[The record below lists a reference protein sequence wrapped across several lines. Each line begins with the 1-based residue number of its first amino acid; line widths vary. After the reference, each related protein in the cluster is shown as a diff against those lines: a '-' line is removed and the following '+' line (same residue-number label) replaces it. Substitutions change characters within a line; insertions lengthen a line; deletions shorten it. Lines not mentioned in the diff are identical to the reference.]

1 MEFMD
6 EDFLLNME
14 RAFMR
19 NWLRLLRATKAFLDA
34 LSESGATCVS
44 RATAIKFLFA
54 RKFDVLRA
62 HTLWRQHEATRRR
75 EGLNK
80 FEPFE
85 EPLKSELET
94 GKFTILP
101 TRDATGAAIAVFTA
115 NKHFPSLTTHQT
127 TLQGVVYQLDVAL
140 TSIETQRA
148 GLVFIYDMTDSKY
161 TNFDYELSQKILT
174 LLKGG
179 YPAKLKKVLI
189 VTAPLWFKAPFR
201 ILRLFVREKLRE
213 RVHTVSA
220 PQLGV
225 HVPRAS
231 LPRQLG
237 GQLEPDHAAWLEH
250 CKNCYTNNL
259 QNSKLDGIIDEYVI
273 SNHIPAVKPQN
284 GIIEHEVGCDMT
296 SDRAARLCDNN
307 TDMHISGDPPYTCDT
322 SPLRNTHGY
331 NGDMKGRHI
340 NSGDEDDLDISTR
353 GTWSSGEASPGLS
366 DEECGGGA
374 GETPAALLARV
385 RSLRRRGLAAE
396 YEEIRARPPCGTF
409 HHAKLPSNLAKN
421 RYTDVLCYDHSRVT
435 LSQTD
440 PDDPSSDYINANYV
454 DGYKQKNAF
463 ICTQGPLPKTFGDFW
478 RMVWEQGTLVIVMTT
493 RAIERGRVKCGQYWP
508 LTVGQ
513 RVTHAGYS
521 ITNELVE
528 TDPDYTI
535 THLVLTE
542 LRTEQTRR
550 IWHGQYTRWPDYGVP
565 GGGRAQ
571 PVLRFLTRVRRAQQR
586 ARADLGDAWAGH
598 SRGPPIVVHCSAG
611 IGRTGTFITLDIC
624 TLRLAAEGAVDV
636 RGTVE
641 RVRAQRAHSIQMPD
655 QYVFCH
661 LAVLEH
667 AVRLAMCSQRGHCA
681 RHRGARAGAARAQHP
696 DARPVMNGYLES
708 ADLTGFD
715 DDNEEE
721 SE

>member
-1 MEFMD
+1 MAST
-6 EDFLLNME
+6 L
-14 RAFMR
+14 MR
-19 NWLRLLRATKAFLDA
+19 NLIKLLRATKAFLDA
-34 LSESGATCVS
+34 LSEAGATCVT
-44 RATAIKFLFA
+44 RATAVKFLLA
-54 RKFDVLRA
+54 RKFDVARA

-75 EGLNK
+75 EGLIK

-85 EPLKSELET
+85 DPLKSELET

-115 NKHFPSLTTHQT
+115 NKHFPSLTSHQT

-140 TSIETQRA
+140 QSLETQRA

-174 LLKGG
+174 MLKGG

-220 PQLGV
+220 PQLGA

-231 LPRQLG
+231 LPKQLG

-250 CKNCYTNNL
+250 CRNCYTNNL
-259 QNSKLDGIIDEYVI
+259 QNSKLDGVIDEYVI
-273 SNHIPAVKPQN
+273 SNHIAPVKPQN
-284 GIIEHEVGCDMT
+284 GMIEEAGRDMT
-296 SDRAARLCDNN
+296 SDRVSRHTEADI
-307 TDMHISGDPPYTCDT
+307 MHISGDLPYTCDPT
-322 SPLRNTHGY
+322 PLRHTHGY
-331 NGDMKGRHI
+331 NGDIKGNHI
-340 NSGDEDDLDISTR
+340 NSGDEDDLDLITR

-366 DEECGGGA
+366 DEECGGGGA

-385 RSLRRRGLAAE
+385 RQLGRRGLVAE
-396 YEEIRARPPCGTF
+396 YEEIRARPPHGTF
-409 HHAKLPSNLAKN
+409 HHAKLPSNLVKN
-421 RYTDVLCYDHSRVT
+421 RYTDVLCYDQSRVV

-440 PDDPSSDYINANYV
+440 PDDATTDYINANYV

-478 RMVWEQGTLVIVMTT
+478 RMVWEQGSLVIVMTT
-493 RAIERGRVKCGQYWP
+493 RAVERGRVKCGQYWP
-508 LTVGQ
+508 ATLGTRAVHGGFA
-513 RVTHAGYS
+513 VTTED
-521 ITNELVE
+521 IEQE
-528 TDPDYTI
+528 DDYTI
-535 THLVLTE
+535 SHLLLTD
-542 LRTEQTRR
+542 LRTEESRS

-571 PVLRFLTRVRRAQQR
+571 PVLRFLNLVRRAQHR
-586 ARADLGDAWAGH
+586 ARAELGDAWAGH

-611 IGRTGTFITLDIC
+611 IGRTGTFLTLDVC
-624 TLRLAAEGAVDV
+624 TSRLSVEGVADV

-641 RVRAQRAHSIQMPD
+641 RIRAQRAHSIQMPD

-661 LAVLEH
+661 LALIEY
-667 AVRLAMCSQRGHCA
+667 AVMQGH
-681 RHRGARAGAARAQHP
+681 
-696 DARPVMNGYLES
+696 LES
-708 ADLTGFD
+708 ADLSGFD
-715 DDNEEE
+715 DDNDDQ

>member
-1 MEFMD
+1 MAVALSPDQE
-6 EDFLLNME
+6 L
-14 RAFMR
+14 
-19 NWLRLLRATKAFLDA
+19 ATKAFLDA
-34 LSESGATCVS
+34 LSEAGATCVS
-44 RATAIKFLFA
+44 RATAIKFLLA
-54 RKFDVLRA
+54 RKFDVARA
-62 HTLWRQHEATRRR
+62 HALWRQHEATRRR

-101 TRDATGAAIAVFTA
+101 SRDATGAAIAVFTA

-140 TSIETQRA
+140 QSVETQRA

-174 LLKGG
+174 MLKGG

-237 GQLEPDHAAWLEH
+237 GQLDTDHAAWLEH
-250 CKNCYTNNL
+250 CRTCYTNNL
-259 QNSKLDGIIDEYVI
+259 QNAKLEGVIDEYVI
-273 SNHIPAVKPQN
+273 SNHIPPVKQN
-284 GIIEHEVGCDMT
+284 GIIEREGACDMT
-296 SDRAARLCDNN
+296 SDRATRHEPS
-307 TDMHISGDPPYTCDT
+307 TDMHISGDPPYTRDP
-322 SPLRNTHGY
+322 SPLRHTHGY

-366 DEECGGGA
+366 DEECGGGGA
-374 GETPAALLARV
+374 GLAPAALLARV
-385 RSLRRRGLAAE
+385 RQLQRRGLLLE
-396 YEEIRARPPCGTF
+396 YEELRARPPAGTF

-421 RYTDVLCYDHSRVT
+421 RYTDVLCYDHSRVL

-440 PDDPSSDYINANYV
+440 PDDPTTDYINANYV

-478 RMVWEQGTLVIVMTT
+478 RMVWEQGTVVIVMTT
-493 RAIERGRVKCGQYWP
+493 RAVERGRVKCGQYWP
-508 LTVGQ
+508 LTVGSTAVYGGFA
-513 RVTHAGYS
+513 VTTEAVD
-521 ITNELVE
+521 TE
-528 TDPDYTI
+528 DDYTI
-535 THLVLTE
+535 SHLVLTDV
-542 LRTEQTRR
+542 RTEQSRR

-565 GGGRAQ
+565 GGGRAT
-571 PVLRFLTRVRRAQQR
+571 PVLRFRQRVRRAQHD
-586 ARADLGDAWAGH
+586 ARQQLGDSWAGH
-598 SRGPPIVVHCSAG
+598 SMGPPIVVHCSAG
-611 IGRTGTFITLDIC
+611 IGRTGTFLTLDTC
-624 TLRLAAEGAVDV
+624 AARLAAEGVVDV

-641 RVRAQRAHSIQMPD
+641 RIRAQRAHSIQMPD

-661 LAVLEH
+661 LAILEY
-667 AVRLAMCSQRGHCA
+667 A
-681 RHRGARAGAARAQHP
+681 
-696 DARPVMNGYLES
+696 VMNGYLDS

-715 DDNEEE
+715 ADNDDE

>member
-1 MEFMD
+1 MAVALSPDQE
-6 EDFLLNME
+6 L
-14 RAFMR
+14 
-19 NWLRLLRATKAFLDA
+19 ATKAFLDA
-34 LSESGATCVS
+34 LSETGATCIS
-44 RATAIKFLFA
+44 RATAIKFLLA
-54 RKFDVLRA
+54 RKFDVARA

-75 EGLNK
+75 EGLIK

-85 EPLKSELET
+85 DPLKSELET

-115 NKHFPSLTTHQT
+115 NKHFPTQTTHQT

-140 TSIETQRA
+140 QSVDTQRA

-174 LLKGG
+174 MLKNDIKEIGDVEGDVEKLMEFYEGLPYMSYSDCTVHFAYKGG

-225 HVPRAS
+225 HIPRAS

-250 CKNCYTNNL
+250 CRNCYTNNL
-259 QNSKLDGIIDEYVI
+259 NTKLDGVIDDYVI
-273 SNHIPAVKPQN
+273 SNHIPPVKTQN
-284 GIIEHEVGCDMT
+284 GIIDAEEPCDMSSERLDNG
-296 SDRAARLCDNN
+296 SDI
-307 TDMHISGDPPYTCDT
+307 MHISGDPPYTCDP
-322 SPLRNTHGY
+322 SPLRHTHGY
-331 NGDMKGRHI
+331 NGDMKAAHI
-340 NSGDEDDLDISTR
+340 HSDEDDLDLITR

-366 DEECGGGA
+366 DEECGGGGA

-385 RSLRRRGLAAE
+385 RALGRRGLVAE
-396 YEEIRARPPCGTF
+396 YEEIRARPPNGTF

-421 RYTDVLCYDHSRVT
+421 RYTDVLCYDHSRVP
-435 LSQTD
+435 LSLRD
-440 PDDPSSDYINANYV
+440 DDPASDYINANYV
-454 DGYKQKNAF
+454 DGYKQRNAF

-478 RMVWEQGTLVIVMTT
+478 RMVWEQNSLVIVMTT
-493 RAIERGRVKCGQYWP
+493 RTVERGRVKCGQYWP
-508 LTVGQ
+508 APGA
-513 RVTHAGYS
+513 RAEHAGLAVL
-521 ITNELVE
+521 NEAHDQHDDYVVSHLLL
-528 TDPDYTI
+528 TD
-535 THLVLTE
+535 
-542 LRTEQTRR
+542 LRTEQRR
-550 IWHGQYTRWPDYGVP
+550 RVWHGQYTRWPDYGVP
-565 GGGRAQ
+565 GGGRAA
-571 PVLRFLTRVRRAQQR
+571 PVLRFLELVRRAQQR
-586 ARADLGDAWAGH
+586 ARHELGDAWAGH

-611 IGRTGTFITLDIC
+611 IGRTGTFLTLDTC
-624 TLRLAAEGAVDV
+624 TSRLAAEGVADV
-636 RGTVE
+636 RGAVE
-641 RVRAQRAHSIQMPD
+641 RIRQQRAHSIQMPD

-661 LAVLEH
+661 LALLEY
-667 AVRLAMCSQRGHCA
+667 AVMH
-681 RHRGARAGAARAQHP
+681 
-696 DARPVMNGYLES
+696 GYLES

-715 DDNEEE
+715 EDNEEE

>member
-1 MEFMD
+1 MEFFD
-6 EDFLLNME
+6 EDFLFNVE
-14 RAFMR
+14 RAFVR
-19 NWLRLLRATKAFLDA
+19 NWHRFLRATKAFLDA

-54 RKFDVLRA
+54 RKFDVTRA

-85 EPLKSELET
+85 DPLKSELET
-94 GKFTILP
+94 GKFTIL
-101 TRDATGAAIAVFTA
+101 
-115 NKHFPSLTTHQT
+115 
-127 TLQGVVYQLDVAL
+127 
-140 TSIETQRA
+140 
-148 GLVFIYDMTDSKY
+148 
-161 TNFDYELSQKILT
+161 
-174 LLKGG
+174 GG

-237 GQLEPDHAAWLEH
+237 GQLEPDHAAWLDH

-296 SDRAARLCDNN
+296 SDRAARLCENN

-374 GETPAALLARV
+374 GGETPAALLARV
-385 RSLRRRGLAAE
+385 RALRRRGLAAE
-396 YEEIRARPPCGTF
+396 YDDIRARPPNGTF

-421 RYTDVLCYDHSRVT
+421 RYTDVLCYDHSRVL

-440 PDDPSSDYINANYV
+440 PDDPTTDYINANYV

-521 ITNELVE
+521 IANELVE
-528 TDPDYTI
+528 QDDDYTI
-535 THLVLTE
+535 THLVLTD
-542 LRTEQTRR
+542 LRTEQSRR
-550 IWHGQYTRWPDYGVP
+550 VWHGQYTRWPDYGVP

-571 PVLRFLTRVRRAQQR
+571 PVLRFLQRVRRAQQR

-598 SRGPPIVVHCSAG
+598 SRGPPIIVHCSAG
-611 IGRTGTFITLDIC
+611 IGRTGTFLTLDIC
-624 TLRLAAEGAVDV
+624 ALRLAAEGVVDV

-641 RVRAQRAHSIQMPD
+641 RIRAQRAHSIQMPD

-661 LAVLEH
+661 LALIEH
-667 AVRLAMCSQRGHCA
+667 A
-681 RHRGARAGAARAQHP
+681 
-696 DARPVMNGYLES
+696 VMNGYLES

-715 DDNEEE
+715 EDNEDE

>member
-1 MEFMD
+1 MAVALSPDQE
-6 EDFLLNME
+6 L
-14 RAFMR
+14 
-19 NWLRLLRATKAFLDA
+19 ATKAFLDA
-34 LSESGATCVS
+34 LSEAGAACVS
-44 RATAIKFLFA
+44 RATAIKFLLA
-54 RKFDVLRA
+54 RKFDVARA
-62 HTLWRQHEATRRR
+62 HALWRQHEATRRR

-85 EPLKSELET
+85 DPLKSELET

-127 TLQGVVYQLDVAL
+127 TLQGLVYQLDVAL
-140 TSIETQRA
+140 QSLETQRA

-174 LLKGG
+174 MLKGG

-220 PQLGV
+220 PQLGA

-237 GQLEPDHAAWLEH
+237 GQLDPDHAAWLEH
-250 CKNCYTNNL
+250 CRNCYTNNL
-259 QNSKLDGIIDEYVI
+259 QNSKLDNVIDDYVI
-273 SNHIPAVKPQN
+273 SNHIPPVKPQN
-284 GIIEHEVGCDMT
+284 GIIEHEVACDMT
-296 SDRAARLCDNN
+296 SDRVARLDNAA
-307 TDMHISGDPPYTCDT
+307 DIMHISDPAYTCDP
-322 SPLRNTHGY
+322 SPLRHSHGY
-331 NGDMKGRHI
+331 NGDMKGSHI
-340 NSGDEDDLDISTR
+340 NSGDEDDLDLITR

-366 DEECGGGA
+366 DEECGGGGA

-385 RSLRRRGLAAE
+385 RALGRRGLVAE
-396 YEEIRARPPCGTF
+396 YEEIRARPPQGTF

-421 RYTDVLCYDHSRVT
+421 RYTDVLCYDHSRVL

-440 PDDPSSDYINANYV
+440 PDDPTTDYINANYV

-478 RMVWEQGTLVIVMTT
+478 RMVWEQGSLVVVMTT
-493 RAIERGRVKCGQYWP
+493 RAVERGRVKCGQYWP
-508 LTVGQ
+508 ADPGARAVHATYAVTTE
-513 RVTHAGYS
+513 RVERH
-521 ITNELVE
+521 
-528 TDPDYTI
+528 DDYTVS
-535 THLVLTE
+535 HLLLTD
-542 LRTEQTRR
+542 LRTEQSRR
-550 IWHGQYTRWPDYGVP
+550 VWHGQYTRWPDYGVP
-565 GGGRAQ
+565 GGGRAP
-571 PVLRFLTRVRRAQQR
+571 PVLRFLQLVRRAQ
-586 ARADLGDAWAGH
+586 ARATLELGDAWAGH
-598 SRGPPIVVHCSAG
+598 SKGPPIVVHCSAG
-611 IGRTGTFITLDIC
+611 IGRTGTFLTLDVC
-624 TLRLAAEGAVDV
+624 VSRLAAEGAADV

-661 LAVLEH
+661 LALLDY
-667 AVRLAMCSQRGHCA
+667 AVMH
-681 RHRGARAGAARAQHP
+681 
-696 DARPVMNGYLES
+696 GYLES
-708 ADLTGFD
+708 AELSGFD

>member
-1 MEFMD
+1 MEFFD
-6 EDFLLNME
+6 EDFLFNVE
-14 RAFMR
+14 RAFVR
-19 NWLRLLRATKAFLDA
+19 NWHRFLRATKAFLDA

-54 RKFDVLRA
+54 RKFDVTRA

-85 EPLKSELET
+85 DPLKSELET

-127 TLQGVVYQLDVAL
+127 TLQ
-140 TSIETQRA
+140 
-148 GLVFIYDMTDSKY
+148 
-161 TNFDYELSQKILT
+161 
-174 LLKGG
+174 GG

-237 GQLEPDHAAWLEH
+237 GQLEPDHAAWLDH

-296 SDRAARLCDNN
+296 SDRAARLCENN

-366 DEECGGGA
+366 DEECGGGGGGA
-374 GETPAALLARV
+374 GGETPAALLARV
-385 RSLRRRGLAAE
+385 RALRRRGLAAE
-396 YEEIRARPPCGTF
+396 YDDIRARPPNGTF

-421 RYTDVLCYDHSRVT
+421 RYTDVLCYDHSRVL

-440 PDDPSSDYINANYV
+440 PDDPTTDYINANYV

-521 ITNELVE
+521 IANELVE
-528 TDPDYTI
+528 QDDDYTI
-535 THLVLTE
+535 THLVLTD
-542 LRTEQTRR
+542 LRTEQSRR
-550 IWHGQYTRWPDYGVP
+550 VWHGQYTRWPDYGVP

-571 PVLRFLTRVRRAQQR
+571 PVLRFLQRVRRAQQR

-598 SRGPPIVVHCSAG
+598 SRGPPIIVHCSAG
-611 IGRTGTFITLDIC
+611 IGRTGTFLTLDIC
-624 TLRLAAEGAVDV
+624 ALRLAAEGVVDV

-641 RVRAQRAHSIQMPD
+641 RIRAQRAHSIQMPD

-661 LAVLEH
+661 LALIEH
-667 AVRLAMCSQRGHCA
+667 A
-681 RHRGARAGAARAQHP
+681 
-696 DARPVMNGYLES
+696 VMNGYLES

-715 DDNEEE
+715 EDNEDE